1 MKKGKDRIAFW
12 VLIALIAMAVLL
24 LTGALVRYAD
34 YRARPAAY
42 EAQSAPWYTG
52 ALVQA
57 LVTGAAAVPLAV
69 LLVWLKKK
77 GR

>member
-1 MKKGKDRIAFW
+1 MKKRKDRIALW
-12 VLIALIAMAVLL
+12 ILIALIAMAVLL

-34 YRARPAAY
+34 YRARPAVY

-57 LVTGAAAVPLAV
+57 LVTGAAALPLAA

-77 GR
+77 ER

>member
-24 LTGALVRYAD
+24 LTGAMVRYAD
-34 YRARPAAY
+34 YRARPTAY
-42 EAQSAPWYTG
+42 AAQSAPWYTG
-52 ALVQA
+52 VLVQA
-57 LVTGAAAVPLAV
+57 IVTGAAALPLAA
-69 LLVWLKKK
+69 LLLWMKKK

>member
-52 ALVQA
+52 VLVQA
-57 LVTGAAAVPLAV
+57 IVTGAAALPLAA
-69 LLVWLKKK
+69 LLLWLKKK